1 VQQLS
6 RGILLRRCAGP
17 VAGQLQHLCQP
28 EVGLSTGA
36 QRVRER
42 SQFNERRSG
51 STGLAW
57 SIVDDSFI
65 PDAAALRAAEEDV
78 TRPWAAPART
88 KVARRFRAGGPRRWV
103 TSMPT
108 PLDGLLTAEL
118 RLPRGE

>member
-1 VQQLS
+1 
-6 RGILLRRCAGP
+6 
-17 VAGQLQHLCQP
+17 
-28 EVGLSTGA
+28 
-36 QRVRER
+36 
-42 SQFNERRSG
+42 
-51 STGLAW
+51 
-57 SIVDDSFI
+57 VDDSFI

-118 RLPRGE
+118 RLPRGRLDALELLAPDGRVLARGLWAGMSTRRLSFTVCGRRRLGLRVTVAGAPGPFSLTVARP